1 MKLLITGGS
10 GTLGQNITQLALSKN
25 YKVNILTRNKKLS
38 SNKNGIKYYYWDPKL
53 KIIDHNCFDGV
64 DSVINLSGYNVF
76 CYWTNKNKSKIL
88 ESRIES
94 TSFILSQIK
103 LRNIKIKSFVSASG
117 IAAYSDSLSVVSTED
132 NGVNTPTSFINQVV
146 IKWESK
152 VRDYEEILPDIS
164 FSILRVGL
172 VLSNYGGLFKISKN
186 LSKLFLLSPL
196 GSGYQ
201 WQSWIH
207 VDDVSIIFLRSIEN
221 GEKGIF
227 NLVSPNPVIQ
237 KDLLKIIALNNNSKV
252 ILPNIPSLLVKTVF
266 GEMSELVLSS
276 QKVRSNRLNNYVFK
290 FSKIDLA
297 IKDLSN
303 KI

>member
-10 GTLGQNITQLALSKN
+10 GTLGQNITKLALSKN
-25 YKVNILTRNKKLS
+25 YQVNILTRNKKLS

-103 LRNIKIKSFVSASG
+103 ERNIKIKSFVSASG
-117 IAAYSDSLSVVSTED
+117 IAAYSNSLSIVSTED
-132 NGVNTPTSFINQVV
+132 HGVDKPTSFINQVV

-152 VRDYEEILPDIS
+152 VRDYEKILPDIS
-164 FSILRVGL
+164 FSILRIGL

-196 GSGYQ
+196 GSGNQ

-221 GEKGIF
+221 GEKGII

-252 ILPNIPSLLVKTVF
+252 IIPNIPSLIVKTVF

-276 QKVRSNRLNNYVFK
+276 QKVRSNRLNDYVFK

>member
-10 GTLGQNITQLALSKN
+10 GTLGQNITQLAISKN
-25 YKVNILTRNKKLS
+25 YQVNILTRNKNLS
-38 SNKNGIKYYYWDPKL
+38 SNKNGIKYYYWDPSQ

-103 LRNIKIKSFVSASG
+103 ERNVKIKSFVSASG
-117 IAAYSDSLSVVSTED
+117 IAAYRDSLSVVSTED
-132 NGVNTPTSFINQVV
+132 HGVDIPSSFINQVV
-146 IKWESK
+146 IKWESII
-152 VRDYEEILPDIS
+152 RDYEEILPDIS

-196 GSGYQ
+196 GSGNQ

-221 GEKGIF
+221 GEKGII

-252 ILPNIPSLLVKTVF
+252 ILPNIPSLIVKTVF

-276 QKVRSNRLNNYVFK
+276 QKVRSNRLNDYVFK

-297 IKDLSN
+297 IEDLSN

>member
-10 GTLGQNITQLALSKN
+10 GTLGQKITKLALSKN

-38 SNKNGIKYYYWDPKL
+38 SNESGLEYFYWDPSL
-53 KIIDHNCFDGV
+53 SIIDDNCFLGV
-64 DSVINLSGYNVF
+64 DSIINLSGYNVF
-76 CYWTNKNKSKIL
+76 CYWSNKNKSKIL
-88 ESRIES
+88 KSRIES

-103 LRNIKIKSFVSASG
+103 EKNIKIKSFVSASG
-117 IAAYSDSLSVVSTED
+117 IAAFKDSLTDISSED
-132 NGVNTPTSFINQVV
+132 HGVNIPSSFINQVV
-146 IKWESK
+146 NKWESK
-152 VRDYEEILPDIS
+152 VRDYEKILPEVS

-172 VLSNYGGLFKISKN
+172 VLSTSGGLFKITKN

-196 GSGYQ
+196 GTGNQ

-207 VDDVSIIFLRSIEN
+207 IDDVSIIFLRSIEN
-221 GEKGIF
+221 DEKGIF

-237 KDLLKIIALNNNSKV
+237 EDLLKKIALFNNSKV
-252 ILPNIPSLLVKTVF
+252 IFPNIPTFIVKAIF

-276 QKVRSNRLNNYVFK
+276 QKVRSNRLNDYVFK
-290 FSKIDLA
+290 FSKIDEA

-303 KI
+303 

>member
-25 YKVNILTRNKKLS
+25 YQVNILTRNKNLS
-38 SNKNGIKYYYWDPKL
+38 SNKNGIKYYYWDPSL

-103 LRNIKIKSFVSASG
+103 ERNIKIKSFVSASG
-117 IAAYSDSLSVVSTED
+117 IAAYSNSLSIVSTED
-132 NGVNTPTSFINQVV
+132 HGVDTPTSFINQVV

-196 GSGYQ
+196 GSGNQ

-221 GEKGIF
+221 GEKGII

-252 ILPNIPSLLVKTVF
+252 IIPNIPSLIVKTVF

-276 QKVRSNRLNNYVFK
+276 QKVRSNRLNDYVFK

-297 IKDLSN
+297 IKDLSD

>member
-10 GTLGQNITQLALSKN
+10 GTLGQNIAKLALSKN
-25 YKVNILTRNKKLS
+25 YQVNVLTRNKKLPS
-38 SNKNGIKYYYWDPKL
+38 DENGVKYYYWDPRL
-53 KIIDHNCFDGV
+53 KKIDYKCFDGV

-76 CYWTNKNKSKIL
+76 CFWTNKNKSKIL
-88 ESRIES
+88 DSRVES

-103 LRNIKIKSFVSASG
+103 DRNIKIKSFVSASG
-117 IAAYSDSLSVVSTED
+117 IAAYSNLPSVVSTEEH
-132 NGVNTPTSFINQVV
+132 GVDIPSSFINQVV

-152 VRDYEEILPDIS
+152 VRDYEKILPEIS
-164 FSILRVGL
+164 FSILRLGL
-172 VLSNYGGLFKISKN
+172 VLSNCGGLFKISKN

-196 GSGYQ
+196 GTGKQ

-207 VDDVSIIFLRSIEN
+207 IDDVSTIFLRSIEN
-221 GEKGIF
+221 NEKGII

-237 KDLLKIIALNNNSKV
+237 KDLLRIIALNNNSKV
-252 ILPNIPSLLVKTVF
+252 IFPNIPTFIVKTFF

-276 QKVRSNRLNNYVFK
+276 QKVRSERLNDYVFK

-297 IKDLSN
+297 VKDLSD

>member
-10 GTLGQNITQLALSKN
+10 GTLGQNITKLALSKN
-25 YKVNILTRNKKLS
+25 YQVNILTRNKKLS

-53 KIIDHNCFDGV
+53 KIIDHNCFDGI

-103 LRNIKIKSFVSASG
+103 ERNIKIKSFVSASG
-117 IAAYSDSLSVVSTED
+117 IAAYSNSLSIVSTED
-132 NGVNTPTSFINQVV
+132 HGVDKPTSFINQVV

-152 VRDYEEILPDIS
+152 VRDYEKILPDIS
-164 FSILRVGL
+164 FSILRIGL

-221 GEKGIF
+221 SEKGII

-237 KDLLKIIALNNNSKV
+237 KDLLKMIALNNNSKV
-252 ILPNIPSLLVKTVF
+252 IFPNIPTLIVKTIF

-276 QKVRSNRLNNYVFK
+276 QKVRSNRLNDYVFK

>member
-25 YKVNILTRNKKLS
+25 YEVNILTRNKKLS

-103 LRNIKIKSFVSASG
+103 ERNIKIKSFVSASG
-117 IAAYSDSLSVVSTED
+117 IAAYSNSLSIVSTED
-132 NGVNTPTSFINQVV
+132 HGVDTPTSFINQVV

-196 GSGYQ
+196 GSGNQ

-221 GEKGIF
+221 GEKGII

-252 ILPNIPSLLVKTVF
+252 ILPNIPSLIVKTVF

-276 QKVRSNRLNNYVFK
+276 QKVRSNRLNDYVFK

>member
-10 GTLGQNITQLALSKN
+10 GTLGKNITKLAVSKN
-25 YKVNILTRNKKLS
+25 YQVNILTTNKKLT
-38 SNKNGIKYYYWDPKL
+38 SNKNDVNYYYWNPSL
-53 KIIDHNCFDGV
+53 KIIDDKCFNGV

-103 LRNIKIKSFVSASG
+103 ERNIKIKSFVSASG
-117 IAAYSDSLSVVSTED
+117 IAAYRDSLSVVSTEE
-132 NGVNTPTSFINQVV
+132 NGVDIPSSFINQVV

-152 VRDYEEILPDIS
+152 VKDYEKILPEIS

-196 GSGYQ
+196 GTGNQ

-207 VDDVSIIFLRSIEN
+207 IDDVSIIFLRSIEN
-221 GEKGIF
+221 NEKGII
-227 NLVSPNPVIQ
+227 NLVSC
-237 KDLLKIIALNNNSKV
+237 LLYTS
-252 ILPNIPSLLVKTVF
+252 PSPRDR
-266 GEMSELVLSS
+266 G
-276 QKVRSNRLNNYVFK
+276 
-290 FSKIDLA
+290 
-297 IKDLSN
+297 
-303 KI
+303 

>member
-25 YKVNILTRNKKLS
+25 YQVNILTRNKKLS

-103 LRNIKIKSFVSASG
+103 ERNIKIKSFVSASG
-117 IAAYSDSLSVVSTED
+117 IAAYSNSLSIVSTED
-132 NGVNTPTSFINQVV
+132 HGVDTPTSFINQVV

-196 GSGYQ
+196 GSGNQ

-221 GEKGIF
+221 GEKGII

-276 QKVRSNRLNNYVFK
+276 QKVRSNRLNDYVFK

>member
-10 GTLGQNITQLALSKN
+10 GTLGQNITKLALSKN
-25 YKVNILTRNKKLS
+25 YQVNILTRNKKLS
-38 SNKNGIKYYYWDPKL
+38 YAENGIKYYYWDPNL
-53 KIIDHNCFDGV
+53 KIIDHKCFDGI

-76 CYWTNKNKSKIL
+76 CFWTKKNKSKIL

-103 LRNIKIKSFVSASG
+103 DRNIKIKSFISASG
-117 IAAYSDSLSVVSTED
+117 IAAYSDSSSDDSTED
-132 NGVNTPTSFINQVV
+132 DGVNKPSSFINQVV

-152 VRDYEEILPDIS
+152 VKYYEKILPEIS
-164 FSILRVGL
+164 FSILRIGL

-196 GSGYQ
+196 GTGNQ

-207 VDDVSIIFLRSIEN
+207 IDDVSIIFLRSIEKN
-221 GEKGIF
+221 EKGII

-237 KDLLKIIALNNNSKV
+237 KDLLRIIALNNNSKV
-252 ILPNIPSLLVKTVF
+252 IFPNIPTLIVKTFF

-276 QKVRSNRLNNYVFK
+276 QKVRSKRLNDYVFK

-297 IKDLSN
+297 IKDLSS

>member
-25 YKVNILTRNKKLS
+25 YEVNILTRNKKLL
-38 SNKNGIKYYYWDPKL
+38 SNKNGIKYYYWDPNL
-53 KIIDHNCFDGV
+53 KIIDHNCFEGV
-64 DSVINLSGYNVF
+64 DSLINLSGYNVF

-88 ESRIES
+88 KSRIES

-103 LRNIKIKSFVSASG
+103 ERNIKIKSFVSASG
-117 IAAYSDSLSVVSTED
+117 IAAYSNSLSIVSTED
-132 NGVNTPTSFINQVV
+132 HGVDTPTSFINQVV

-152 VRDYEEILPDIS
+152 VRDYEKILPDIS
-164 FSILRVGL
+164 FSILRIGL

-221 GEKGIF
+221 SEKGII

-237 KDLLKIIALNNNSKV
+237 KDLLKMIALNNNSKV
-252 ILPNIPSLLVKTVF
+252 IFPNIPTLIVKTIF

-276 QKVRSNRLNNYVFK
+276 QKVRSNRLNDYVFK

>member
-25 YKVNILTRNKKLS
+25 YQVNILTRNKKLS

-103 LRNIKIKSFVSASG
+103 ERNIKIKSFVSASG
-117 IAAYSDSLSVVSTED
+117 IAAYRDSPSVVSTEE
-132 NGVNTPTSFINQVV
+132 NGVDIPSSFINQVV

-221 GEKGIF
+221 SEKGII

-276 QKVRSNRLNNYVFK
+276 QKVRSNRLNDYVFK

>member
-10 GTLGQNITQLALSKN
+10 GTLGQNITQLAISKN
-25 YKVNILTRNKKLS
+25 YQVNILTRNKNLS
-38 SNKNGIKYYYWDPKL
+38 SNKNGIKYYYWDPSQ

-103 LRNIKIKSFVSASG
+103 ERNIKIKSFVSASG
-117 IAAYSDSLSVVSTED
+117 IAAYSNSLSIVSTED
-132 NGVNTPTSFINQVV
+132 HGVDKPTSFINQVV

-152 VRDYEEILPDIS
+152 VRDYEKILPDIS
-164 FSILRVGL
+164 FSILRIGL

-221 GEKGIF
+221 SEKGII

-237 KDLLKIIALNNNSKV
+237 KDLLKMIALNNNSKV
-252 ILPNIPSLLVKTVF
+252 IFPNIPTLIVKTIF

-276 QKVRSNRLNNYVFK
+276 QKVRSNRLNDYVFK

>member
-10 GTLGQNITQLALSKN
+10 GTLGQNITKLALSKN
-25 YKVNILTRNKKLS
+25 YEVNILTRNKKLF
-38 SNKNGIKYYYWDPKL
+38 SNKNGIKYYYWDPNL
-53 KIIDHNCFDGV
+53 KIIDHNCFEGV
-64 DSVINLSGYNVF
+64 DSLINLSGYNVF
-76 CYWTNKNKSKIL
+76 CYWTNKNKTKIL
-88 ESRIES
+88 KSRIES

-103 LRNIKIKSFVSASG
+103 ERNIKIKSFVSASG
-117 IAAYSDSLSVVSTED
+117 IAAYSNSLSIVSTED
-132 NGVNTPTSFINQVV
+132 HGVDKPTSFINQVV

-152 VRDYEEILPDIS
+152 VRDYEKILPDIS
-164 FSILRVGL
+164 FSILRIGL

-221 GEKGIF
+221 SEKGII

-237 KDLLKIIALNNNSKV
+237 KDLLKMIALNNNSKV
-252 ILPNIPSLLVKTVF
+252 IFPNIPTLIVKTIF

-276 QKVRSNRLNNYVFK
+276 QKVRSNRLNDYVFK

-297 IKDLSN
+297 IKDLSD